1 LSERRL
7 DKVRYVKLEGLEE
20 VLQTA
25 GKEAAGAKPGDFV
38 DNSLVRQLEQEGFFR
53 KLFPERK

>member
-1 LSERRL
+1 
-7 DKVRYVKLEGLEE
+7 VPYVKLEGLEE
-20 VLQTA
+20 VLQTM

-53 KLFPERK
+53 KLFPELK